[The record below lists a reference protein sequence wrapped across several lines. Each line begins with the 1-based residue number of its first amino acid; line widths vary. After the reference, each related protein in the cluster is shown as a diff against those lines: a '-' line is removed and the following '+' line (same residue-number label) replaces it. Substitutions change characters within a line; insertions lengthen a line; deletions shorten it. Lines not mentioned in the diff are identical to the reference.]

1 MGMLLRRR
9 AEVDTQAKGVTTLNE
24 VAPSVSPK
32 AETETEIEKQEVK
45 KPEKKEVKEVKEVKE
60 TPKKKPGA
68 KK

>member
-9 AEVDTQAKGVTTLNE
+9 AEEDTQKQAQGVTTLNE

-32 AETETEIEKQEVK
+32 VETETETEKQEVK
-45 KPEKKEVKEVKEVKE
+45 KSEKKEVKE
-60 TPKKKPGA
+60 TQTSKKKPGA